1 MAQVIDTADMKQ
13 RVATTEAK
21 LGAALQEELMRN
33 PRLLGLLQEVEKTLV
48 LNQQQIRRLEEERA
62 EAGQKIDAL
71 LEEMAELQ
79 AQIDTSPAKSRPLKL
94 LAGALEAV
102 EKATAAI
109 ARKNLTPRPCVNGA
123 LGAKNAP
130 AKALDVGWAAAYQI
144 ANLEGQLRNRD
155 EAIAKL
161 EAQLVALRGEGESS
175 RSMLV
180 CEDQADE
187 VFAEKVP
194 LGYQLDYRRWL

>member
-21 LGAALQEELMRN
+21 LGAALQEDLMRN

-102 EKATAAI
+102 EKAAAAI
-109 ARKNLTPRPCVNGA
+109 ARKNLTPRP
-123 LGAKNAP
+123 
-130 AKALDVGWAAAYQI
+130 
-144 ANLEGQLRNRD
+144 RNRD
-155 EAIAKL
+155 EANAKL

-175 RSMLV
+175 RNMLV
-180 CEDQADE
+180 SKDQADE
-187 VFAEKVP
+187 VFAEIVP